1 MAAKRANRSSMN
13 RQRRGTASGRSNRSM
28 NAGNASGRRRQQER
42 YNDAAYDEYLYGA
55 AVPVYEEEEREH
67 RRVKPRL
74 HQQPP
79 RGESRRYGTHMKASY
94 VFSMA
99 IIMTALCAILIYY
112 ISLQSS
118 LTQSVQDISTLQS
131 QLSELRIANDEAY
144 NEIDNS
150 IDLDEIKY
158 KAITELGM
166 KYANEDQIVTYNNDS
181 GDYVHQVT
189 EVK

>member
-1 MAAKRANRSSMN
+1 MAARRVKRSSTN
-13 RQRRGTASGRSNRSM
+13 SRRQATGSRRNTHAASARRSTSRRGEERYASGF
-28 NAGNASGRRRQQER
+28 
-42 YNDAAYDEYLYGA
+42 YDDYLYGA
-55 AVPVYEEEEREH
+55 AAPAYEEAEEERVSLH
-67 RRVKPRL
+67 RR
-74 HQQPP
+74 QQPP
-79 RGESRRYGTHMKASY
+79 RSGSRRYGTHMKASY

-99 IIMTALCAILIYY
+99 IVMTALCAILIYY

-118 LTQSVQDISTLQS
+118 LTKSVQDISTLQS

-150 IDLDEIKY
+150 IDLDQIKY

>member
-1 MAAKRANRSSMN
+1 MAARRVKKSSTN
-13 RQRRGTASGRSNRSM
+13 RQRYGANARRSTHSVNARS
-28 NAGNASGRRRQQER
+28 ASGRRGQER
-42 YNDAAYDEYLYGA
+42 YGAEHYEEYLYGA
-55 AVPVYEEEEREH
+55 AAPAYEEAYQER
-67 RRVKPRL
+67 RQVRTRP

-79 RGESRRYGTHMKASY
+79 TGGSRRYGTHMKASY

-99 IIMTALCAILIYY
+99 IVMTALCAILIYY

-118 LTQSVQDISTLQS
+118 LTKSVQDISSLQS

>member
-1 MAAKRANRSSMN
+1 
-13 RQRRGTASGRSNRSM
+13 
-28 NAGNASGRRRQQER
+28 
-42 YNDAAYDEYLYGA
+42 
-55 AVPVYEEEEREH
+55 
-67 RRVKPRL
+67 
-74 HQQPP
+74 
-79 RGESRRYGTHMKASY
+79 MKASY

-99 IIMTALCAILIYY
+99 IVMTALCAILIYY

-118 LTQSVQDISTLQS
+118 LTKSVQDISSLQS